1 MSSFQISDF
10 TLAGT
15 YVNALAAARESD
27 RRNSRYRLAAG
38 KGPGRLV
45 SLFTSLKRLSGTI
58 AGLGIAPARTT
69 MREIDQNLHAL
80 LDDRMALLAVQVD
93 HKADATGI
101 ADLRGVVQTAHLGG
115 VGAITRHGV
124 VPSKTSRA

>member
-27 RRNSRYRLAAG
+27 RRNARYRLAAG
-38 KGPGRLV
+38 KGPGRLG

-58 AGLGIAPARTT
+58 AGLCPT
-69 MREIDQNLHAL
+69 
-80 LDDRMALLAVQVD
+80 
-93 HKADATGI
+93 
-101 ADLRGVVQTAHLGG
+101 
-115 VGAITRHGV
+115 
-124 VPSKTSRA
+124 TSRLAARRS